1 MASAR
6 SSSKDLLNRI
16 SPGSPQDL
24 LLRTGTGSC
33 KDLLERNL
41 AGSLQEPA
49 VDRTYNENAPG
60 QELENRAAVQ
70 TVCASLRSR
79 KRTWTS
85 HKSPF
90 MRKFTM
96 KMPQTKSSRTPLLRD
111 FVQAC
116 AVEMNMSSL
125 QCLGVL
131 KASALTRHQI
141 HWIYHSFQNHE
152 CSIS

>member
-49 VDRTYNENAPG
+49 YERTYNENAPG

-70 TVCASLRSR
+70 TLREPAQSETHMDISQEPVYA
-79 KRTWTS
+79 KIYNENAADQELEN
-85 HKSPF
+85 PAA
-90 MRKFTM
+90 
-96 KMPQTKSSRTPLLRD
+96 QTLCKPAQS
-111 FVQAC
+111 
-116 AVEMNMSSL
+116 
-125 QCLGVL
+125 
-131 KASALTRHQI
+131 K
-141 HWIYHSFQNHE
+141 
-152 CSIS
+152 